1 MMMPL
6 PKQMQMRPIRHRRRR
21 AHPHHHH
28 PPTHAR
34 LVSSVPSSH
43 ARRLSVDRPP
53 NTRASVVIFIH
64 SFIHSPRA
72 VGRRVRPTAMGV
84 PTRGCSG
91 CPVCVR
97 PTAPR
102 SSPRASGRS
111 DDRSIARLGGRS
123 DASCLIVTSHY
134 SSLRPTHD
142 AATPRRHPRD
152 ESSEDPEA
160 MGRIGIH
167 PIGSACTRDARV
179 DRDVDATCA
188 TRRVIRRETTERRCE
203 RRNRSNRE
211 ND

>member
-28 PPTHAR
+28 PPTRAR

-123 DASCLIVTSHY
+123 RRVVSH
-134 SSLRPTHD
+134 SDESPLVVKAHPRRRD
-142 AATPRRHPRD
+142 AATHTHETNRPRTRR
-152 ESSEDPEA
+152 
-160 MGRIGIH
+160 RWV
-167 PIGSACTRDARV
+167 GSGSIRSDRRARV
-179 DRDVDATCA
+179 TRAWTGTSTRLARRDG
-188 TRRVIRRETTERRCE
+188 
-203 RRNRSNRE
+203 
-211 ND
+211 

>member
-6 PKQMQMRPIRHRRRR
+6 PKQMQMRPIRHRRRP

-34 LVSSVPSSH
+34 VSSRPFLRPTLVVSPSTVH
-43 ARRLSVDRPP
+43 QH
-53 NTRASVVIFIH
+53 TRASVVIFIL

-123 DASCLIVTSHY
+123 RRVVSH
-134 SSLRPTHD
+134 SDESPLVVKAHPRRRD
-142 AATPRRHPRD
+142 AATHTHETNRPRTRR
-152 ESSEDPEA
+152 
-160 MGRIGIH
+160 RWV
-167 PIGSACTRDARV
+167 GSGSIRSDRRARV
-179 DRDVDATCA
+179 TRAWTGTSTRLARRDG
-188 TRRVIRRETTERRCE
+188 
-203 RRNRSNRE
+203 
-211 ND
+211 